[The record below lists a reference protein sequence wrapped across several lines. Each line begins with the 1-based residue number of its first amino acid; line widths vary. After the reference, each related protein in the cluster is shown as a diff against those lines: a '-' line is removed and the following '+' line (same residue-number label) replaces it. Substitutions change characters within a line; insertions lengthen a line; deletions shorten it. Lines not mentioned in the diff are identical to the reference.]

1 MQKNARKS
9 KLKAKSPK
17 FKENVREQLDK
28 VILYC
33 NLLRLVLNTSFEIP
47 FQLSTF
53 GFILIGMICTN
64 RYRNL
69 TWIDVESPTQNEIT
83 HLIEEYDIPEITA
96 KELLTKTIRSKVD
109 LHSNGIYLVLHFPK
123 IHKKG
128 DVASEQEI
136 DFLLGKDYVITVHYE
151 KIKALSHC
159 THSFESHTVS
169 DKNAIGDHA
178 GFLFFYLIKEL
189 YKDSMEELEAI
200 NDNLKD
206 IEKNIFDG
214 KEGQMVQTISYT
226 NRKLLDF
233 KQAIRF
239 HGNVLE
245 SFENAGKSFYGD
257 NFSYYLSAITGEYN
271 KVNNLLEGHKEI
283 LRDLR
288 ETNDTLL
295 SAKTNQTVKVLTA
308 LSFIMLPLS
317 LIAGIFGMNSDMTFI
332 NNSGEFLNV
341 ILAMLSLGVVMF
353 IFFKG
358 KKWI

>member
-1 MQKNARKS
+1 MN
-9 KLKAKSPK
+9 
-17 FKENVREQLDK
+17 
-28 VILYC
+28 
-33 NLLRLVLNTSFEIP
+33 
-47 FQLSTF
+47 
-53 GFILIGMICTN
+53 MICTN
-64 RYRNL
+64 KYRNL

-83 HLIEEYDIPEITA
+83 HLIEEYDIPEIAA
-96 KELLTKTIRSKVD
+96 KELLSKTVRSKVD
-109 LHSNGIYLVLHFPK
+109 LHHNTIYLILHFPK
-123 IHKKG
+123 IHTKG
-128 DVASEQEI
+128 DQATEQEI

-151 KIKALSHC
+151 KIRALSHC
-159 THSFESHTVS
+159 AHSFESHTVTN
-169 DKNAIGDHA
+169 KHAIGDHA

-189 YKDSMEELEAI
+189 YKESMEELESI
-200 NDNLKD
+200 NDNLKQ
-206 IEKNIFDG
+206 IESNIFEG
-214 KEGQMVQTISYT
+214 KEGKMVHTISQT

-245 SFENAGKSFYGD
+245 SFENAGKSFYGE

-317 LIAGIFGMNSDMTFI
+317 LIAGIFGMNSDIVFI
-332 NNSGEFLNV
+332 NDAIEFYSV
-341 ILAMLSLGVVMF
+341 ILAMLFLGLVMF

>member
-1 MQKNARKS
+1 
-9 KLKAKSPK
+9 
-17 FKENVREQLDK
+17 
-28 VILYC
+28 
-33 NLLRLVLNTSFEIP
+33 
-47 FQLSTF
+47 
-53 GFILIGMICTN
+53 MICTN
-64 RYRNL
+64 KYRNL

-83 HLIEEYDIPEITA
+83 HLIEEYDIPEIAA
-96 KELLTKTIRSKVD
+96 KELLSKTVRSKVD
-109 LHSNGIYLVLHFPK
+109 LHHNTIYLILHFPK
-123 IHKKG
+123 VHTKG
-128 DVASEQEI
+128 DVSTEQEI

-151 KIKALSHC
+151 KIRALSHC

-169 DKNAIGDHA
+169 NKNAIGDHA

-189 YKDSMEELEAI
+189 YKDSMEALEGV

-206 IEKNIFDG
+206 IEKSIFEG
-214 KEGQMVQTISYT
+214 KEGDMVHAISQT

-239 HGNVLE
+239 HGDVLE
-245 SFENAGKSFYGD
+245 SFENAGKNFYGD

-295 SAKTNQTVKVLTA
+295 SWKTNQTVKSLTV
-308 LSFIMLPLS
+308 LSFIMLPLA
-317 LIAGIFGMNSDMTFI
+317 LITGIFGMNSEVIFI
-332 NNSGEFLNV
+332 NSSVDFYSVLIAMVCLAIMMFL
-341 ILAMLSLGVVMF
+341 
-353 IFFKG
+353 FFKG

>member
-1 MQKNARKS
+1 
-9 KLKAKSPK
+9 
-17 FKENVREQLDK
+17 
-28 VILYC
+28 
-33 NLLRLVLNTSFEIP
+33 
-47 FQLSTF
+47 
-53 GFILIGMICTN
+53 MICTN
-64 RYRNL
+64 KYRNL

-189 YKDSMEELEAI
+189 YRDSMEELEDI
-200 NDNLKD
+200 NDNLKQ
-206 IEKNIFDG
+206 IEENIFNG
-214 KEGQMVQTISYT
+214 KEGKMVHAISQT

-257 NFSYYLSAITGEYN
+257 SFSYYLSAITGEYN

-295 SAKTNQTVKVLTA
+295 SWKTNQTVKVLTI
-308 LSFIMLPLS
+308 LSFIMLPLA
-317 LIAGIFGMNSDMTFI
+317 LITGIFGMNSDVIFI
-332 NNSGEFLNV
+332 NSTSDFMAVLGSMGSLAFFMFL
-341 ILAMLSLGVVMF
+341 
-353 IFFKG
+353 FFKG